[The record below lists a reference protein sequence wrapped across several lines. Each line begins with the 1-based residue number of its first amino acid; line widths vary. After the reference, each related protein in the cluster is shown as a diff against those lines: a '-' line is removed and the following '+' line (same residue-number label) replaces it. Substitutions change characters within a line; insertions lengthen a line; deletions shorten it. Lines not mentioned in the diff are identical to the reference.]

1 MAGALRRITIE
12 RGRDPRDFA
21 MVAQGGGG
29 PIHAVDIARELS
41 IRTVLVPELPATFS
55 AAGMLVANVR
65 HDNVHS
71 VLSRLDEV
79 EPAGL
84 EAHYR
89 RLEAAGR
96 ATIADEAPDA
106 LEIELGPSA
115 DMRYGGQEHTVKV
128 ELTGPLPP
136 APRSQRASSGSTADC
151 SATGRRAFRSDRLD
165 PGRRRGSSG
174 GAGVVII
181 IPLFFQ
187 MRSFGLL
194 NTYWSVILPQIAIIL
209 PFGTVL
215 TRNFML
221 DVPGSLLDAG
231 TIDGCN
237 SWQLLW
243 LVIVPCIRPALASL
257 VIFSFMWTWNQLFLP
272 MVMITDTDLRP
283 LPVGLTYFQGQFGTN
298 VPVLAAAAIVA
309 SLPVVIMY
317 LLFQRHFIRGLTVGA
332 IKG

>member
-1 MAGALRRITIE
+1 MTAGPARSRLAIVALL
-12 RGRDPRDFA
+12 
-21 MVAQGGGG
+21 V
-29 PIHAVDIARELS
+29 LS
-41 IRTVLVPELPATFS
+41 ILVTYPSAWALINSLKTSAELANNPLGLPASLAFANYLEAWVQGRFGIYMLNSFIIALPTV
-55 AAGMLVANVR
+55 AGVLLI
-65 HDNVHS
+65 S
-71 VLSRLDEV
+71 VLAGYAFAHLKFRGKMVLYLYV
-79 EPAGL
+79 VAGL
-84 EAHYR
+84 A
-89 RLEAAGR
+89 
-96 ATIADEAPDA
+96 IP
-106 LEIELGPSA
+106 
-115 DMRYGGQEHTVKV
+115 
-128 ELTGPLPP
+128 
-136 APRSQRASSGSTADC
+136 
-151 SATGRRAFRSDRLD
+151 F
-165 PGRRRGSSG
+165 
-174 GAGVVII
+174 VVII

-194 NTYWSVILPQIAIIL
+194 NTHWSVILPQIAIIL

-221 DVPGSLLDAG
+221 DVPRSLLDAG

-272 MVMITDTDLRP
+272 MVMITDSDLRP

-332 IKG
+332 VKG

>member
-1 MAGALRRITIE
+1 MVSAGPARSRFAIPALLVLSVLVTYPSAWALINSLKSSAE
-12 RGRDPRDFA
+12 LANNPLGLPVSLAFANYLEAWVRGRFGIYMLNSFMIALPT
-21 MVAQGGGG
+21 VA
-29 PIHAVDIARELS
+29 A
-41 IRTVLVPELPATFS
+41 VLVL
-55 AAGMLVANVR
+55 
-65 HDNVHS
+65 S
-71 VLSRLDEV
+71 VLAGYAFAHLKFRGKMVLYLYV
-79 EPAGL
+79 VAGL
-84 EAHYR
+84 A
-89 RLEAAGR
+89 
-96 ATIADEAPDA
+96 IP
-106 LEIELGPSA
+106 
-115 DMRYGGQEHTVKV
+115 
-128 ELTGPLPP
+128 
-136 APRSQRASSGSTADC
+136 
-151 SATGRRAFRSDRLD
+151 F
-165 PGRRRGSSG
+165 
-174 GAGVVII
+174 VVII

-194 NTYWSVILPQIAIIL
+194 NTHWSVILPQIAIIL

-221 DVPGSLLDAG
+221 DVPRSLLDAG

-317 LLFQRHFIRGLTVGA
+317 LLFQRQFIRGLTVGA